1 MPEKNIID
9 ALNDA
14 INLANKFRYCND
26 KKYSTPLT
34 EELNLNRT
42 RVLFSHNY
50 LKISKQVTPAL
61 SNCLNNVFD
70 NLNIDSNN
78 IDAYI
83 YPSHDIQAECLA
95 AGHGDCIIRF
105 SSGLIDL
112 LDDKEIEFVAG
123 HEIAH
128 FLLRHHG
135 CKDAGNE
142 SAEYYINKRAQELS
156 ADRLGYISCN
166 SLDVALRAL
175 MKTMSGLTSKH
186 LRFDISSFIDQ
197 IRTADNINVSSGFEV
212 TSTHPSILLRCRALL
227 WFSLVYD
234 KNHENVTS
242 DELKKI
248 DVMIKNDMDKYVDKA
263 SRILIDEAKEQVKFW
278 SIVYKIISIGAF
290 TKSEQEKILL
300 EFGDD
305 KLESLKNLLRN
316 LPKNAVEED
325 ISKRL
330 QEAKKDLYEIAPTN
344 YNDDLNKID
353 KYISS
358 NYLGK

>member
-1 MPEKNIID
+1 MPEKSIAD

-26 KKYSTPLT
+26 KKHSTSLT
-34 EELNLNRT
+34 EEFNLNRT
-42 RVLFSHNY
+42 RVFFSHNY
-50 LKISKQVTPAL
+50 LKITKQVTPSL
-61 SNCLNNVFD
+61 SNCLENAFD

-83 YPSHDIQAECLA
+83 YPSNDIQAECLA

-128 FLLRHHG
+128 FLLGHHG
-135 CKDAGNE
+135 CGDTGNE

-156 ADRLGYISCN
+156 ADRIGYISCN

-197 IRTADNINVSSGFEV
+197 IRSTDNINVSSGLES

-227 WFSLVYD
+227 WFSLVYNE
-234 KNHENVTS
+234 KHENVTS

-278 SIVYKIISIGAF
+278 SFVYKMICTGAF
-290 TKSEQEKILL
+290 TKPEQEKIRL

-316 LPKNAVEED
+316 LPKDVVKED
-325 ISKRL
+325 ISGRL
-330 QEAKKDLYEIAPTN
+330 QEAKKDFHEIAPLN
-344 YNDDLNKID
+344 YDEELNKINTL
-353 KYISS
+353 IS
-358 NYLGK
+358 